1 MKARLVLLLILIST
15 QSLIYSYSMF
25 GGQSDIE
32 FMRSELAFSFWN
44 AENIDSDLDG
54 YLIGTGF
61 FNSFGDK
68 LLFVGTDLIIFQH
81 IGISDKENSQGLS
94 LGIEVGTFIP
104 ISEKHNILLA
114 GGYNFIS
121 LSDENFTANSPSVRI
136 GYNSNNLIFSVGY
149 NFTFGIFTTIG
160 FQQIF

>member
-1 MKARLVLLLILIST
+1 MNFKLALLLILIST
-15 QSLIYSYSMF
+15 QSLLYSYSII

-32 FMRSELAFSFWN
+32 YMRSELAFSFWK
-44 AENIDSDLDG
+44 AEIIDSDLDG

-68 LLFVGTDLIIFQH
+68 LLFVGTDIIIFQH
-81 IGISDKENSQGLS
+81 IGIPDKENSQGLS

-104 ISEKHNILLA
+104 INEKHKILLA

-121 LSDENFTANSPSVRI
+121 ISDANLTTKSPSVRI
-136 GYNSNNLIFSVGY
+136 GYNSNILIFSVGY